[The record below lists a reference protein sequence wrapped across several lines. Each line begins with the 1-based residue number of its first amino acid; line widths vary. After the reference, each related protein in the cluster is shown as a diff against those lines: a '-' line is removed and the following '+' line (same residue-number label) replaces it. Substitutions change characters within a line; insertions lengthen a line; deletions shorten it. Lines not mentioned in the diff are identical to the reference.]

1 MDTIKAYLKI
11 ILLFAMVSSCG
22 DYKLLRQYEL
32 KPATIKV
39 QGDKAYI
46 NGILGKT
53 FYRRFVK
60 TLGKNPQLKTIV
72 LQEVPGSID
81 DEWNLKSC
89 FLLYKKGL
97 HTKLEKNS
105 IVESGGTDFFISGK
119 ELHIEEGAK
128 IGVHSWA
135 GNDLVAT
142 ELPKN
147 HPEHKLFLEF
157 YPKIEIDT
165 AFYWF
170 TIRAAPE
177 NSMHFLSTKEINL
190 YLGHKLKK

>member
-1 MDTIKAYLKI
+1 MVTIKLYLKT
-11 ILLFAMVSSCG
+11 ILLFAMVLSCG
-22 DYKLLRQYEL
+22 EYKLLQQYEL

-39 QGDKAYI
+39 QGDMAYV
-46 NGILGKT
+46 NGVLGKT

-60 TLGKNPQLKTIV
+60 TLRKNPQLKTIV
-72 LQEVPGSID
+72 LQEVPGSMN

-89 FLLYKKGL
+89 LLLYKKGL
-97 HTKLEKNS
+97 HTKLQKNS

-119 ELHIEEGAK
+119 ELHIEKGAK

-135 GNDLVAT
+135 GDDLVAT

-170 TIRAAPE
+170 TLRAAPE